1 MLKHQAQNRPRP
13 QGAGNEATPPAVA
26 SKNAV
31 VLVAVVVVVV
41 VGGGCTVAGTVAVC
55 GSAVLKLE
63 LTLNPKP
70 LNP

>member
-1 MLKHQAQNRPRP
+1 M
-13 QGAGNEATPPAVA
+13 
-26 SKNAV
+26 